1 MDIVTTGAVC
11 DEEHNSNLILPRAY
25 DEDEGD
31 ADCRSISLIAT
42 DEKKVTSAEDDF
54 NDSEEEKG
62 DVFEDDDDSPS
73 QSPPE
78 IAGLSNEPEI
88 VEKRVLSISRDL
100 KKRKTAPLKEI
111 QDCHIPNKNLIGSR
125 SKKHNSSGTSVCR
138 SPSVHG
144 LTIPFR
150 TIKKAMKLDPDIPIV
165 QNEAAIMTTVAVELF
180 LKRLVVKSNQN
191 AKNRGRNTVRYED
204 VAEARTADKA
214 FSFLEPLL
222 P

>member
-1 MDIVTTGAVC
+1 MAMAEPSEIVAKEAVNYE
-11 DEEHNSNLILPRAY
+11 DQSNT
-25 DEDEGD
+25 
-31 ADCRSISLIAT
+31 LIASQS
-42 DEKKVTSAEDDF
+42 DDVEDGDVD
-54 NDSEEEKG
+54 NDYNDTEEEK
-62 DVFEDDDDSPS
+62 DDCFADDNEIPS
-73 QSPPE
+73 QGTPE
-78 IAGLSNEPEI
+78 ITGSSDEPEM
-88 VEKRVLSISRDL
+88 VESKSLSTFRAS
-100 KKRKTAPLKEI
+100 KKRKATSPKEI
-111 QDCHIPNKNLIGSR
+111 QENSTSEKLMGSR
-125 SKKHNSSGTSVCR
+125 NKKHSSSGMAVCR
-138 SPSVHG
+138 TPSVNG

-214 FSFLEPLL
+214 LSFLEPLL

>member
-1 MDIVTTGAVC
+1 MSEPIDFVAIEGADDDGRKAYEK
-11 DEEHNSNLILPRAY
+11 DERLKSRLCTIDNK
-25 DEDEGD
+25 
-31 ADCRSISLIAT
+31 SLAF
-42 DEKKVTSAEDDF
+42 AEDDDSDTEEEEGDGF
-54 NDSEEEKG
+54 AGDSEI
-62 DVFEDDDDSPS
+62 PS
-73 QSPPE
+73 QSTPE
-78 IAGLSNEPEI
+78 ITRSSDEPEM
-88 VEKRVLSISRDL
+88 VESNFLSTARAS
-100 KKRKTAPLKEI
+100 KKRKAMPPKEI
-111 QDCHIPNKNLIGSR
+111 HENHVSDKNVIRSR
-125 SKKHNSSGTSVCR
+125 NTKHSSSGMTVCR
-138 SPSVHG
+138 TPSVNG

-214 FSFLEPLL
+214 LSFLEPLL